1 MDRGCP
7 FHVQWGR
14 KINFFMVK
22 FSTIIKL
29 FQTSKLYG
37 VLSLKCVHNVLG
49 HLLHSLE
56 CKLDESVWSC
66 IDICNYVSRE
76 GWSSMPIR
84 VGACFLRSAC
94 LYAKPKAPNYCSWQ
108 GESEYGLK
116 TSDWPVLPE
125 ISFSEGKGTPKVHMH
140 KNERIYAFLPRKKR
154 VPLIALLGPW
164 SSNDCTNLIW

>member
-1 MDRGCP
+1 
-7 FHVQWGR
+7 
-14 KINFFMVK
+14 MVK

-76 GWSSMPIR
+76 GWSSTSIR
-84 VGACFLRSAC
+84 VGACFLRSARF
-94 LYAKPKAPNYCSWQ
+94 YVKPKAPIDCSRQ
-108 GESEYGLK
+108 DESEYGLK
-116 TSDWPVLPE
+116 SSIICVYIVGVRFLQKTKMAWNALIRSILCMCTLGVPFPSE
-125 ISFSEGKGTPKVHMH
+125 IDISGNTGLVNQMF
-140 KNERIYAFLPRKKR
+140 
-154 VPLIALLGPW
+154 
-164 SSNDCTNLIW
+164 